1 MAKNVKN
8 LDNMTKHLTKK
19 EREEREEASEK
30 LKRAKVKL
38 VAPDRVKRNPE
49 AQAYWKKYV
58 KMLKGMEVLDDVDAD
73 VLGRLCL
80 MHARAD
86 RLQETIEEKDE
97 MPLDLISRI
106 ESTERNILAY
116 AQKLG
121 LTPESRARLAKK
133 IAEKPAEDPD
143 ADLFD

>member
-8 LDNMTKHLTKK
+8 VDNMAKHLTRK
-19 EREEREEASEK
+19 ERDAREEASEK
-30 LKRAKVKL
+30 MKRNKVKL
-38 VAPDRVKRNPE
+38 VAPDRVKKNP
-49 AQAYWKKYV
+49 AAAGYWKKYI

-80 MHARAD
+80 IYARMD
-86 RLQETIEEKDE
+86 RMQDELEEME
-97 MPLDLISRI
+97 ELSPELLNRI
-106 ESTERNILAY
+106 ESAERNALSY

-133 IAEKPAEDPD
+133 IAEKPPEDPD

>member
-8 LDNMTKHLTKK
+8 VGNMTKHLTKK

-30 LKRAKVKL
+30 LKRSKVKL
-38 VAPDRVKRNPE
+38 IAPERVKRNDG
-49 AQAYWKKYV
+49 AAAYWKKYV

-80 MHARAD
+80 MLARAD
-86 RLQETIEEKDE
+86 KLQEAMEACDE
-97 MPLDLISRI
+97 TPFDLLNRM